1 MSVTFSGNVIYIY
14 NRALDYGGNFSC
26 VKYYDKANK
35 KVVIHSTYGDS
46 ESSRVSTT
54 TTKTINEQ
62 LMKLTHALQIYII
75 GECDL
80 RKFSYQK
87 GHYFL

>member
-1 MSVTFSGNVIYIY
+1 MI
-14 NRALDYGGNFSC
+14 D
-26 VKYYDKANK
+26 
-35 KVVIHSTYGDS
+35 STYGDS

-62 LMKLTHALQIYII
+62 VMKLTHALQIYII